1 MRISLITNHDITT
14 CFRGHFLHVLAP
26 SAPECIVLGKLLVF
40 LHHGVGD
47 GIPVR
52 ADERVSI
59 FSIHEGLSGDPSTM
73 DTKKGS
79 AGAPMSGS
87 EGLGS

>member
-26 SAPECIVLGKLLVF
+26 PAPECIVLGKLLVF

-59 FSIHEGLSGDPSTM
+59 FSIPEGLRDPSRM

-79 AGAPMSGS
+79 AGAPMPES